1 MLLRL
6 GKSLHGLKRSLHV
19 SYGTFNN
26 VIILIEFVAS
36 HVDRGLFVLENPGPT
51 VTTVILYVHAFLI
64 ITTQGLIGQIKDQMK
79 KRFRMHDRGSV
90 SFYLGINIECDGEH
104 HTIDIDQHSYIRTIL
119 AKFRLD
125 ESRPVAMPMAMKL
138 HKRKPDEE
146 ACDQTIFQSMIGSLI
161 YMITITRPFV
171 AYAIRVLRQYNHD
184 LSNVHWIALNRVC
197 WYLNGMKNWRLHFGG
212 KEEVALRCYVDSDYA
227 GCPDAYKS
235 TSGQVF
241 TFGGVVSW
249 GSRKQESTTQS
260 TTDDEYYVCGVDCM
274 RLTQISH
281 RLNELSIP
289 TIPQGF
295 SDSQSLIASIKIRIY
310 RGTAVAHIAT
320 KYYLAVDMAR
330 NGEIYMSYVPTA
342 EMLADGFTKPM
353 PKPSFLNPCVPMGMI
368 GIGLGNGLGTLG
380 NGHGIGIGNG
390 PRNGHGNRL
399 RNGIGI
405 IIGNATGHAVGK
417 QIDSF
422 VTFVS
427 RRSTMFDWLL
437 FSFLYCFF

>member
-1 MLLRL
+1 VFENQ
-6 GKSLHGLKRSLHV
+6 GA
-19 SYGTFNN
+19 
-26 VIILIEFVAS
+26 VATA
-36 HVDRGLFVLENPGPT
+36 VV
-51 VTTVILYVHAFLI
+51 LYVKDLLI
-64 ITTQGLIGQIKDQMK
+64 IANEGFIGQFKGQMK
-79 KRFRMHDRGSV
+79 KRFQMQDLGSG
-90 SFYLGINIECDGEH
+90 SFYLGMNIQRNQEH
-104 HTIDIDQHSYIRTIL
+104 HTINIHQHGYILMIL
-119 AKFRLD
+119 AKFRMD
-125 ESRPVAMPMAMKL
+125 DSRPVAMTMAMKL

-146 ACDQTIFQSMIGSLI
+146 ACDPTIYESMIGILM
-161 YMITITRPFV
+161 YAMTATRPNI
-171 AYAIRVLRQYNHD
+171 AYDIAVPSWCNHNP
-184 LSNVHWIALNRVC
+184 SNEHMIALKCVFR
-197 WYLNGMKNWRLHFGG
+197 YLNGMKNWRLHFGG

-227 GCPDAYKS
+227 GCPDVYKS